1 MYYHAIKKYK
11 YSDKINLMMSRMSST
26 LGKIV
31 IDHSLSADLID
42 M

>member
-1 MYYHAIKKYK
+1 
-11 YSDKINLMMSRMSST
+11 MMSCMSST

-42 M
+42 MWTAIADPRNDL